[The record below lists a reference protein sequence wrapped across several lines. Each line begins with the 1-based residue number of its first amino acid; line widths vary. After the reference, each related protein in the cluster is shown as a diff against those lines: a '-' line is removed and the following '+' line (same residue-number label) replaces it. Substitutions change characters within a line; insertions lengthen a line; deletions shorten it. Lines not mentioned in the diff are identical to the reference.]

1 MGPQPTVASRPLLLG
16 LRTMPQALSLLLVFV
31 YTKIGLDQKPG
42 TISYVSAGTGVHLL
56 VTVLSLPELTAL
68 CCHVILTP
76 PGEGS
81 KSPRPPWGPATGI
94 TASCVL

>member
-1 MGPQPTVASRPLLLG
+1 
-16 LRTMPQALSLLLVFV
+16 MPQALSLLLVFV

-81 KSPRPPWGPATGI
+81 QSLGLHGDRQQALGQAVCSSW
-94 TASCVL
+94 VL